1 LVISKVSDQLRID
14 LMEILAGNAAEQ
26 AAYEQQAGIGP
37 GMDFRFAQASD
48 QLNSVIV
55 RLNRLE
61 ATVQEHQSAGSVSF
75 GELRMWLSRQLR
87 ELARNIETLRIQAPR
102 QMWHAMHQ
110 REQRRLGAFFGRE
123 RQQNGRQDQENVP
136 PAAGGRVG
144 NGGGRVGNAG
154 AGGAGLRPPVNN
166 MPFCRAELQKNV
178 RNLHELWLEY
188 EVGSGGRKPAK
199 FFTPQERGLK
209 TNKDRFCR
217 RKVFWDCVRKHVDAG
232 ISAAVAIER
241 IQDAYGHRLGVTA
254 LCLAMKKDLPQG
266 HPNLRV

>member
-1 LVISKVSDQLRID
+1 VCRTYVLQKCDTGNNLPELLYCMQCLVVNTVAYLSGSCNIISYSFEYRI
-14 LMEILAGNAAEQ
+14 AEW
-26 AAYEQQAGIGP
+26 GG
-37 GMDFRFAQASD
+37 
-48 QLNSVIV
+48 L
-55 RLNRLE
+55 
-61 ATVQEHQSAGSVSF
+61 
-75 GELRMWLSRQLR
+75 
-87 ELARNIETLRIQAPR
+87 TLCSLCTGVYRVV
-102 QMWHAMHQ
+102 
-110 REQRRLGAFFGRE
+110 
-123 RQQNGRQDQENVP
+123 ENV
-136 PAAGGRVG
+136 AV
-144 NGGGRVGNAG
+144 NSLTSTLYVFCNVGNAG
-154 AGGAGLRPPVNN
+154 AGGAALRPPVNN

-188 EVGSGGRKPAK
+188 EVGSGGRKPVK

-217 RKVFWDCVRKHVDAG
+217 RKVFWDCVRKHVDAS

>member
-1 LVISKVSDQLRID
+1 VPALSPLENFGCGSVVSCGNWLGTSRLFEFKPLGRCGIRCIS
-14 LMEILAGNAAEQ
+14 G
-26 AAYEQQAGIGP
+26 
-37 GMDFRFAQASD
+37 
-48 QLNSVIV
+48 NSVV
-55 RLNRLE
+55 WVHSLVESDSRMVGKTKRTCLLRL
-61 ATVQEHQSAGSVSF
+61 VVVSEMV
-75 GELRMWLSRQLR
+75 GVVS
-87 ELARNIETLRIQAPR
+87 ETL
-102 QMWHAMHQ
+102 
-110 REQRRLGAFFGRE
+110 
-123 RQQNGRQDQENVP
+123 VP
-136 PAAGGRVG
+136 VVPVF
-144 NGGGRVGNAG
+144 
-154 AGGAGLRPPVNN
+154 RPPVNN